1 MLIERILAYLCVF
14 ERIERI
20 QAFSFI
26 FFAYFCILL
35 ITRAYWSVLERI
47 GAYWNVLERIG
58 AYWNVSERIGT
69 YWSVL
74 SVFLLMCAYWSV
86 LSVSKRFHAYSCI
99 FLHTL
104 DYSCVLERI

>member
-35 ITRAYWSVLERI
+35 ITRAYWSVLEHI

-104 DYSCVLERI
+104 DCSCVLERI